1 MFLFCLVESEMLIY
15 TATKKRTASYN
26 NALIEKR
33 NTVMDM

>member
-1 MFLFCLVESEMLIY
+1 MVESEILIY
-15 TATKKRTASYN
+15 TATKKRPVSYY